1 MKEKNNKNMR
11 LDYKIIFKII
21 ENGSSVLDLGCGSG
35 ELLNLLIKE
44 KKVKARGIE
53 LREGAIYECVE
64 KGLSVF
70 HGDIE
75 GGLGEYP
82 DNSFNY
88 VILNQSMQETK
99 KIEFV
104 LQESLRVGRRVII
117 GFPNFAYI
125 RSRFDLF
132 FRGMAP
138 VTPSLPYSWY
148 ESPNVHFLSL
158 KDFKNYCKEK
168 RINIL
173 ETYYL
178 GKNNITRFFPNL
190 LALNAIFV
198 ISKPGKYI
206 NKRKF

>member
-1 MKEKNNKNMR
+1 MKNKSVR
-11 LDYKIIFKII
+11 LDYKVIFKII
-21 ENGSSVLDLGCGSG
+21 EPGSSVLDLGCGSG

-104 LQESLRVGRRVII
+104 LQESLRVGRKVII
-117 GFPNFAYI
+117 GFPNFAHI
-125 RSRFDLF
+125 QSRFSLF
-132 FRGMAP
+132 FRGKAP
-138 VTPSLPYSWY
+138 VTPALPYNWFD
-148 ESPNVHFLSL
+148 SPNVHFLSL

-168 RINIL
+168 GINIL

-178 GKNNITRFFPNL
+178 GKNNIIRLFPNL

-198 ISKPGKYI
+198 IS
-206 NKRKF
+206 R

>member
-1 MKEKNNKNMR
+1 MKEKNNKNIR

-21 ENGSSVLDLGCGSG
+21 ETGSSVLDLGCGSG

-104 LQESLRVGRRVII
+104 LLESLRVGRKVII

-132 FRGMAP
+132 FRGKAP
-138 VTPSLPYSWY
+138 VTTSLPYNWY
-148 ESPNVHFLSL
+148 ESPNVHFLSI
-158 KDFKNYCKEK
+158 KDFKSYCKEK
-168 RINIL
+168 GINIIK
-173 ETYYL
+173 TYYL
-178 GKNNITRFFPNL
+178 GKNNIIRLFPNL
-190 LALNAIFV
+190 LAPNAIFV
-198 ISKPGKYI
+198 ISK
-206 NKRKF
+206 

>member
-1 MKEKNNKNMR
+1 MKDNNIR
-11 LDYKIIFKII
+11 LDHKIIFKII
-21 ENGSSVLDLGCGSG
+21 EPGSSVLDLGCGDG
-35 ELLNLLIKE
+35 ELLSLLVKE

-53 LREGAIYECVE
+53 LKEGAIYRCVE

-99 KIEFV
+99 KVEFV
-104 LQESLRVGRRVII
+104 LQESLRVGRKVII

-132 FRGMAP
+132 LRG
-138 VTPSLPYSWY
+138 
-148 ESPNVHFLSL
+148 
-158 KDFKNYCKEK
+158 K
-168 RINIL
+168 
-173 ETYYL
+173 
-178 GKNNITRFFPNL
+178 L
-190 LALNAIFV
+190 LLLLLYPIAGMNHQTFIF
-198 ISKPGKYI
+198 
-206 NKRKF
+206 

>member
-1 MKEKNNKNMR
+1 MKDNNIR
-11 LDYKIIFKII
+11 LDHKIIFKII
-21 ENGSSVLDLGCGSG
+21 EPGSSVLDLGCGEG
-35 ELLNLLIKE
+35 ELLSLLVKE

-53 LREGAIYECVE
+53 LKEGAIYRCVE

-99 KIEFV
+99 KVEFV
-104 LQESLRVGRRVII
+104 LQESLRVGRKVII

-132 FRGMAP
+132 FKGKAP

-148 ESPNVHFLSL
+148 ESPNIHFLSI
-158 KDFKNYCKEK
+158 KDFENYCREK
-168 RINIL
+168 KIDVL
-173 ETYYL
+173 EKYYL
-178 GKNNITRFFPNL
+178 GKSTVIRCFPNL

-198 ISKPGKYI
+198 IKESAVST
-206 NKRKF
+206 

>member
-1 MKEKNNKNMR
+1 MREKNNKNMR
-11 LDYKIIFKII
+11 LDHKIIFKII
-21 ENGSSVLDLGCGSG
+21 ETGSNVLDLGCGSG
-35 ELLNLLIKE
+35 ELLDLLIKE

-64 KGLSVF
+64 KGLSVS

-82 DNSFNY
+82 DDSFDY

-104 LQESLRVGRRVII
+104 LQESLRVGRKVII
-117 GFPNFAYI
+117 GFPNFAHI

-132 FRGMAP
+132 FRGRAP

-168 RINIL
+168 GIKML

-178 GKNNITRFFPNL
+178 GKNNVIKLFPNL

-198 ISKPGKYI
+198 ISK
-206 NKRKF
+206 

>member
-1 MKEKNNKNMR
+1 MKEKNNKNIR

-21 ENGSSVLDLGCGSG
+21 ETGSSVLDLGCGSG

-104 LQESLRVGRRVII
+104 LQESLRVGRKVII

-132 FRGMAP
+132 FRGKAP

-158 KDFKNYCKEK
+158 KDFENYCKEK
-168 RINIL
+168 GINIL

-178 GKNNITRFFPNL
+178 GKNNIIRFFPNL

-198 ISKPGKYI
+198 ISK
-206 NKRKF
+206 

>member
-1 MKEKNNKNMR
+1 MKEKNNKNIR

-21 ENGSSVLDLGCGSG
+21 ETGSSVLDLGCGSG

-53 LREGAIYECVE
+53 VREGAIYECVE

-104 LQESLRVGRRVII
+104 LQESLRVGRKVII

-132 FRGMAP
+132 FRGKAP

-168 RINIL
+168 GINIL

-178 GKNNITRFFPNL
+178 GKNNIIRCFPNL
-190 LALNAIFV
+190 LATNAIFV
-198 ISKPGKYI
+198 ISK
-206 NKRKF
+206 

>member
-1 MKEKNNKNMR
+1 MQEKNNKNIR

-21 ENGSSVLDLGCGSG
+21 ETGSSVLDLGCGSG

-44 KKVKARGIE
+44 KKVKAWGIE
-53 LREGAIYECVE
+53 LKEGAIYECVE

-132 FRGMAP
+132 FRGKAP

-158 KDFKNYCKEK
+158 KDFKNYCKAK
-168 RINIL
+168 GINIL

-178 GKNNITRFFPNL
+178 GKNNIIRFFPNL

-198 ISKPGKYI
+198 ISKPG
-206 NKRKF
+206 NP

>member
-1 MKEKNNKNMR
+1 MKEKNNKNIR

-21 ENGSSVLDLGCGSG
+21 ETGSSVLDLGCGSG

-104 LQESLRVGRRVII
+104 LQESLRVGRKVII

-132 FRGMAP
+132 FRGKAP

-168 RINIL
+168 GINIL

-178 GKNNITRFFPNL
+178 GKNNIIRLFPNL

-198 ISKPGKYI
+198 IS
-206 NKRKF
+206 R

>member
-1 MKEKNNKNMR
+1 MQEKNNKNIR

-21 ENGSSVLDLGCGSG
+21 ETGSSVLDLGCGSG

-53 LREGAIYECVE
+53 LKEGAIYECVE

-132 FRGMAP
+132 FRGKAP

-158 KDFKNYCKEK
+158 KDFKNYCKAK
-168 RINIL
+168 GINIL

-178 GKNNITRFFPNL
+178 GKNNIIRFFPNL

-198 ISKPGKYI
+198 ISKPG
-206 NKRKF
+206 NP

>member
-1 MKEKNNKNMR
+1 MQEKNNKNIR

-21 ENGSSVLDLGCGSG
+21 ETGSSVLDLGCGSG
-35 ELLNLLIKE
+35 ELLNLLVKE

-53 LREGAIYECVE
+53 LKEGAIYECVE

-125 RSRFDLF
+125 QSRFDLF
-132 FRGMAP
+132 FRGKAP

-168 RINIL
+168 GINIL

-178 GKNNITRFFPNL
+178 GKNNIIRFFPNL

-198 ISKPGKYI
+198 ISK
-206 NKRKF
+206 

>member
-1 MKEKNNKNMR
+1 MKEKNNKNIR

-21 ENGSSVLDLGCGSG
+21 ETGSSVLDLGCGSG

-53 LREGAIYECVE
+53 LREEAIYECVE

-104 LQESLRVGRRVII
+104 LQESLRVGGKVII

-132 FRGMAP
+132 FRGKAP

-168 RINIL
+168 GINIM

-178 GKNNITRFFPNL
+178 GKNNIIRLFPNL
-190 LALNAIFV
+190 LAPNAIFV
-198 ISKPGKYI
+198 ISK
-206 NKRKF
+206 

>member
-1 MKEKNNKNMR
+1 MKEKNNKNIR

-21 ENGSSVLDLGCGSG
+21 ETGSSVLDLGCGSG

-104 LQESLRVGRRVII
+104 LQESLRVGRKVII

-132 FRGMAP
+132 FRGKAP

-168 RINIL
+168 GINIL

-178 GKNNITRFFPNL
+178 GKNNIIRLFPNL
-190 LALNAIFV
+190 LAPNAIFV
-198 ISKPGKYI
+198 ISK
-206 NKRKF
+206 

>member
-1 MKEKNNKNMR
+1 MKEKNNKNIR

-21 ENGSSVLDLGCGSG
+21 ETGSSVLDLGCGSG

-104 LQESLRVGRRVII
+104 LQESLRVGRKVII

-132 FRGMAP
+132 FRGKAP

-168 RINIL
+168 GINIL

-178 GKNNITRFFPNL
+178 GKNNIIKLFPNL
-190 LALNAIFV
+190 LAPNAIFV
-198 ISKPGKYI
+198 ISK
-206 NKRKF
+206 

>member
-1 MKEKNNKNMR
+1 MKDNNIR
-11 LDYKIIFKII
+11 RDHKIIFKII
-21 ENGSSVLDLGCGSG
+21 EPGSSVLDLGCGDG
-35 ELLNLLIKE
+35 ELLSLLVKE

-53 LREGAIYECVE
+53 LKEGAIYRCVE

-99 KIEFV
+99 KVEFV
-104 LQESLRVGRRVII
+104 LQESLRVGRKVII

-132 FRGMAP
+132 FKGKAP

-148 ESPNVHFLSL
+148 ESPNIHFLSI
-158 KDFKNYCKEK
+158 KDFENYCREK
-168 RINIL
+168 KIDVL
-173 ETYYL
+173 EKYYL
-178 GKNNITRFFPNL
+178 GKSTVIRCFPNL

-198 ISKPGKYI
+198 IKESAVST
-206 NKRKF
+206 

>member
-1 MKEKNNKNMR
+1 MKEKNNKNIR

-21 ENGSSVLDLGCGSG
+21 ETDSSVLDLGCGSG

-53 LREGAIYECVE
+53 LREEAIYECVE

-70 HGDIE
+70 HGDVE

-104 LQESLRVGRRVII
+104 LQESLRVGRKVII

-132 FRGMAP
+132 FRGKAP
-138 VTPSLPYSWY
+138 VTLSLPYSWY
-148 ESPNVHFLSL
+148 ESPNVHFLSI

-168 RINIL
+168 GINIL

-178 GKNNITRFFPNL
+178 GKNNIIRLFPNL
-190 LALNAIFV
+190 LAPNAIFV
-198 ISKPGKYI
+198 ISK
-206 NKRKF
+206 

>member
-1 MKEKNNKNMR
+1 MKEKNNKNIR

-21 ENGSSVLDLGCGSG
+21 ETGSSVLDLGCGSG

-53 LREGAIYECVE
+53 VREGAIYECVE

-104 LQESLRVGRRVII
+104 LQESLRVGRKVII

-132 FRGMAP
+132 FRGKAP

-168 RINIL
+168 GINIL

-178 GKNNITRFFPNL
+178 GKNNNF
-190 LALNAIFV
+190 
-198 ISKPGKYI
+198 
-206 NKRKF
+206 

>member
-1 MKEKNNKNMR
+1 
-11 LDYKIIFKII
+11 
-21 ENGSSVLDLGCGSG
+21 
-35 ELLNLLIKE
+35 
-44 KKVKARGIE
+44 
-53 LREGAIYECVE
+53 
-64 KGLSVF
+64 
-70 HGDIE
+70 
-75 GGLGEYP
+75 
-82 DNSFNY
+82 SFNY

-104 LQESLRVGRRVII
+104 LQESLRVGRKVII

-132 FRGMAP
+132 FRGKAP

-168 RINIL
+168 GINIL

-178 GKNNITRFFPNL
+178 GKNNIIRCFPNL
-190 LALNAIFV
+190 LATNAIFV
-198 ISKPGKYI
+198 ISK
-206 NKRKF
+206 

>member
-1 MKEKNNKNMR
+1 MKEKNSKDIR

-21 ENGSSVLDLGCGSG
+21 ETGSSVLDLGCGSG
-35 ELLNLLIKE
+35 ELLDLLIKE

-82 DNSFNY
+82 DNSFDY

-132 FRGMAP
+132 FRGKAP

-158 KDFKNYCKEK
+158 KDFKNYCKGK
-168 RINIL
+168 GINIL

-178 GKNNITRFFPNL
+178 GKNNIIRLFPNL

-198 ISKPGKYI
+198 ISK
-206 NKRKF
+206 

>member
-1 MKEKNNKNMR
+1 MKDNNIR
-11 LDYKIIFKII
+11 LDHKIIFKII
-21 ENGSSVLDLGCGSG
+21 EPGSSVLDLGCGDG
-35 ELLNLLIKE
+35 ELLGLLVKE

-53 LREGAIYECVE
+53 LKEGAIYRCVE

-99 KIEFV
+99 KVEFV
-104 LQESLRVGRRVII
+104 LQESLRVGRKVII

-132 FRGMAP
+132 FKGKAP

-148 ESPNVHFLSL
+148 ESPNIHFLSI
-158 KDFKNYCKEK
+158 KDFENYCREK
-168 RINIL
+168 KIDVL
-173 ETYYL
+173 EKYYL
-178 GKNNITRFFPNL
+178 GKSTVIRCFPNL

-198 ISKPGKYI
+198 IKESAVST
-206 NKRKF
+206 

>member
-1 MKEKNNKNMR
+1 MKDNNIR
-11 LDYKIIFKII
+11 LDHKIIFKII
-21 ENGSSVLDLGCGSG
+21 EPGSSVLDLGCGDG
-35 ELLNLLIKE
+35 ELLSLLVKE

-53 LREGAIYECVE
+53 LKEGAIYRCVE

-99 KIEFV
+99 KVEFV
-104 LQESLRVGRRVII
+104 LQESLRVGRKVII

-132 FRGMAP
+132 FKGKAP

-148 ESPNVHFLSL
+148 ESPNIHFLSI
-158 KDFKNYCKEK
+158 KDFENYCREK
-168 RINIL
+168 KIDVL
-173 ETYYL
+173 EKYYL
-178 GKNNITRFFPNL
+178 GKSTVIRCFPNL

-198 ISKPGKYI
+198 IKESEVST
-206 NKRKF
+206 

>member
-1 MKEKNNKNMR
+1 MQEKNNKNIR

-21 ENGSSVLDLGCGSG
+21 ETGSSVLDLGCGSG

-44 KKVKARGIE
+44 KKVKAWGIE
-53 LREGAIYECVE
+53 LKEGAIYECVE

-125 RSRFDLF
+125 RSRFELF
-132 FRGMAP
+132 FRGKAP

-158 KDFKNYCKEK
+158 KDFKNYCKAK
-168 RINIL
+168 GINIL

-178 GKNNITRFFPNL
+178 GKNNIIRFFPNL

-198 ISKPGKYI
+198 ISKPG
-206 NKRKF
+206 NP

>member
-1 MKEKNNKNMR
+1 MKEKNNKNIR

-21 ENGSSVLDLGCGSG
+21 ETGSSVLDLGCGSG

-104 LQESLRVGRRVII
+104 LQESLRVGRKVII

-132 FRGMAP
+132 FRGKAP

-148 ESPNVHFLSL
+148 ESPNVHFLSI
-158 KDFKNYCKEK
+158 KDFKSYCKEK
-168 RINIL
+168 GINIIK
-173 ETYYL
+173 TYYL
-178 GKNNITRFFPNL
+178 GKNNIIRLFPNL
-190 LALNAIFV
+190 LAPNAIFV
-198 ISKPGKYI
+198 ISK
-206 NKRKF
+206 

>member
-1 MKEKNNKNMR
+1 MKEKNNKNIR

-21 ENGSSVLDLGCGSG
+21 ETGSSVLDLGCGSG

-104 LQESLRVGRRVII
+104 LQESLRVGRKVII

-132 FRGMAP
+132 FRGKAP

-168 RINIL
+168 GINIL

-178 GKNNITRFFPNL
+178 GKNNIIRLFPNL

-198 ISKPGKYI
+198 ISK
-206 NKRKF
+206 

>member
-1 MKEKNNKNMR
+1 MKEKNNKNIR

-21 ENGSSVLDLGCGSG
+21 ETGSSVLDLGCGSG

-53 LREGAIYECVE
+53 VREGAIYECVE

-104 LQESLRVGRRVII
+104 LQESLRVGRKVII

-132 FRGMAP
+132 FRGKAP

-168 RINIL
+168 GINIL

-178 GKNNITRFFPNL
+178 GKNNIIRLFPNL
-190 LALNAIFV
+190 LAPNAIFV
-198 ISKPGKYI
+198 ISK
-206 NKRKF
+206 

>member
-1 MKEKNNKNMR
+1 MQEKNNKNIR

-21 ENGSSVLDLGCGSG
+21 ETGSSVLDLGCGSG

-44 KKVKARGIE
+44 KKVKAWGIE
-53 LREGAIYECVE
+53 LKEGAIYECVE

-132 FRGMAP
+132 FRGKAP
-138 VTPSLPYSWY
+138 VNPSLPYSWY

-158 KDFKNYCKEK
+158 KDFKNYCKAK
-168 RINIL
+168 GINIL

-178 GKNNITRFFPNL
+178 GKNNIIRFFPNL

-198 ISKPGKYI
+198 ISKPG
-206 NKRKF
+206 NP

>member
-1 MKEKNNKNMR
+1 MKEKNNKNIR

-21 ENGSSVLDLGCGSG
+21 ETGSSVLDLGCGSG

-53 LREGAIYECVE
+53 VREGAIYECVE

-104 LQESLRVGRRVII
+104 LQESLRVGRKVII

-132 FRGMAP
+132 FRGKAP

-168 RINIL
+168 GINIL

-178 GKNNITRFFPNL
+178 GKNNIIRLFPNL
-190 LALNAIFV
+190 LATNAIFV
-198 ISKPGKYI
+198 ISK
-206 NKRKF
+206 

>member
-1 MKEKNNKNMR
+1 MKDNNIR
-11 LDYKIIFKII
+11 LDHKIIFKII
-21 ENGSSVLDLGCGSG
+21 EPGSSVLDLGCGDG
-35 ELLNLLIKE
+35 ELLGLLVKE

-53 LREGAIYECVE
+53 LKEEAIYRCVE

-88 VILNQSMQETK
+88 VVLNQSMQETK
-99 KIEFV
+99 KVEFV
-104 LQESLRVGRRVII
+104 LQESLRVGRKVII

-132 FRGMAP
+132 FKGKAP
-138 VTPSLPYSWY
+138 VTPSLSYSWY
-148 ESPNVHFLSL
+148 ESPNIHFLSI
-158 KDFKNYCKEK
+158 KDFENYCREK
-168 RINIL
+168 KIDVL
-173 ETYYL
+173 EKYYL
-178 GKNNITRFFPNL
+178 GKSTVIRCFPNL

-198 ISKPGKYI
+198 IKESAVST
-206 NKRKF
+206 